1 MMNAGPPAS
10 SHSPFHILHFA
21 FRISH
26 LMALFPQQFID
37 DLRLQANIV
46 QVVQEYVPI
55 RRAGSTF
62 KGLCPFHNEK
72 TPSFTVNPDKGFF
85 HCFGCGAGG
94 DVFKFL
100 ELHEKVAFPDAVRL
114 LAQKF
119 GLSLPEL
126 TDGDSDDARR
136 DSALREALLKIH
148 EIAADYFRE
157 QLASPSGV
165 RARQQL
171 KDRDVSAATIEQ
183 LALGYAPQARDPLK
197 NRLVAQGFT
206 EALLLQSG
214 LVVRR
219 DSGEVVDRFRH
230 RLMVPICRDT
240 GSVIAFGGRQMD
252 PDQGGPKYLNSP
264 ETPIYSKS
272 RTLYGLNLTKAQIRK
287 TGFAVL
293 VEGYFDFAQVFQ
305 SQAAPAVASCGTAL
319 TPQQAQ
325 LLRRFTSK
333 VVLSFDPDAAGQGA
347 AARSCELLVAE
358 GFDVNVVVLD
368 KGEDPDTFIRKTGP
382 EPYRERLRNSRP
394 YLEYL
399 LDRSAAGRDFGRDD
413 TRRQFLEE
421 MLAVAARI
429 PDAAARD
436 QFADRLAHKARVTE
450 DVVRAEIRKAA
461 VQKRTT
467 VTSRELPSFGQLK
480 QAEKALIWGLI
491 HDTGDA
497 LEALVE
503 LDDRDLEAL
512 AGRDIFE
519 VARGLLGTP
528 AELLPS
534 ALLQRLSTGNAQL
547 VTSIAASATPPAPAA
562 ECVRAIKRL
571 RWERERADIQREI
584 DRLQQ
589 LGASQ
594 HGNEIDDLW
603 QRKKDLMHRIE
614 DLT

>member
-1 MMNAGPPAS
+1 
-10 SHSPFHILHFA
+10 
-21 FRISH
+21 
-26 LMALFPQQFID
+26 MALFPQQFID

-46 QVVQEYVPI
+46 QVVQEYVPLK
-55 RRAGSTF
+55 RAGNTF

-72 TPSFTVNPDKGFF
+72 TPSFHVNPDKGFF
-85 HCFGCGAGG
+85 HCFGCGVGG

-119 GLSLPEL
+119 GISLPEM

-136 DSALREALLKIH
+136 DNAVRETLLKIH
-148 EIAADYFRE
+148 EVAALYFRE
-157 QLASPSGV
+157 QLAAPGGA

-171 KDRDVSAATIEQ
+171 KERDVTAATIDQ
-183 LALGYAPQARDPLK
+183 LQLGYAPQSRDGLK
-197 NRLVAQGFT
+197 SRLLQQGFS
-206 EALLLQSG
+206 EGLLLQSG
-214 LVVRR
+214 LIVRR

-230 RLMVPICRDT
+230 RLIVPICRDT

-264 ETPIYSKS
+264 ETPIYSKG
-272 RTLYGLNLTKAQIRK
+272 RTLYGLNLTKTQIRK

-305 SQAAPAVASCGTAL
+305 SQAAPVVASCGTAL

-347 AARSCELLVAE
+347 AARSCEMLVAE

-368 KGEDPDTFIRKTGP
+368 KGEDPDTFIRKKGP
-382 EPYRERLRNSRP
+382 ERYRERLRSSRP

-399 LDRSAAGRDFGRDD
+399 LDRAADGKDFGRDD
-413 TRRQFLEE
+413 TRRHFLEE

-450 DVVRAEIRKAA
+450 DVVRGEIRKAA

-467 VTSRELPSFGQLK
+467 ITARELPSFGQLK
-480 QAEKALIWGLI
+480 QAEKALIWGVI
-491 HDTGDA
+491 HNTGDA
-497 LEALVE
+497 LVALGE
-503 LDDRDLEAL
+503 LDEVDLEGL
-512 AGRDIFE
+512 AGRDILE
-519 VARGLLGTP
+519 VARSLQHTQP
-528 AELLPS
+528 DLLPS
-534 ALLQRLSTGNAQL
+534 ALLQRLSTGHAQL

-562 ECVRAIKRL
+562 DCVRAIKRL

-614 DLT
+614 ELT